1 MRKKII
7 TKEEKLAKTILDKLA
22 DITLDLEMVGYYIAY
37 NVRGVLYNRFTVIS
51 ETAEEE
57 REKQNGRNHI
67 Q

>member
-1 MRKKII
+1 MRRKII
-7 TKEEKLAKTILDKLA
+7 TKEEKLAKIILDKLA

-57 REKQNGRNHI
+57 REKQNDRKY
-67 Q
+67 

>member
-57 REKQNGRNHI
+57 RKKQNDKKY
-67 Q
+67 

>member
-1 MRKKII
+1 MRKRII
-7 TKEEKLAKTILDKLA
+7 TKEEKLAKIILDKLA

-57 REKQNGRNHI
+57 REKQNDRKY
-67 Q
+67 

>member
-37 NVRGVLYNRFTVIS
+37 NVRGVLYNRFTIIS

-57 REKQNGRNHI
+57 REKQNGRNNI
-67 Q
+67 